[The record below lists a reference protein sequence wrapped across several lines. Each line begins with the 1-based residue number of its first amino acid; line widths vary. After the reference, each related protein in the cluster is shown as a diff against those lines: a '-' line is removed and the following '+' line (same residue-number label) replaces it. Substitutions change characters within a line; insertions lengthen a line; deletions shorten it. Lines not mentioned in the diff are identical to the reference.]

1 MGQLTAADFY
11 KLANEGKEETTS
23 TPITASNFVQIAQE
37 APKQEGTP
45 WSEVPV
51 QAYAN
56 IVPSAIE
63 FGKGI
68 AQTVTHPLESAS
80 HIVDLMRGGLLHLIP
95 ESALDPTQATAIKK
109 AKEAESQLK
118 QIYAD
123 KYGSEE
129 ALKHTL
135 STDPVGVASDLSM
148 LLSGGA
154 SLPGGLSKMAKV
166 SGELNLSKALEN
178 ISNVAKTGSE
188 FTNPISA
195 PFKAAGVVGKPL
207 LGMATGTS
215 AETIG
220 GGAKAGFI
228 GDKEFQG
235 ALRGESPMTQP
246 LENAR
251 HNLEVMRQNRG
262 NAYRSGMHDI
272 SKDKTVLD
280 FKDID
285 NALEKARS
293 SNRFVDKI
301 KDDVAEQHLN
311 ELADEIKAWKNSEP
325 TIYHTPEGIDNLKQ
339 RLGAIT
345 DRVNPQTEANSSRIG
360 SNIYNAVKDTISK
373 QAPVYADVMKDYA
386 QSSEQIREIEKALSL
401 NNKASADTALR
412 KLQSLTRNNVNTNYG
427 QRLSLAQQLEAEG
440 GKPFISA
447 LHGQALS
454 SPSARG
460 LAGGV
465 ENLTAATG
473 LLTNPAY
480 LAALPFQTPRLVGE
494 GLYYGGKAARKLSDI
509 GKTTGLNAGSINALS
524 NLGKI
529 PRIEI
534 EGVPSGQ

>member
-207 LGMATGTS
+207 L
-215 AETIG
+215 
-220 GGAKAGFI
+220 
-228 GDKEFQG
+228 
-235 ALRGESPMTQP
+235 
-246 LENAR
+246 
-251 HNLEVMRQNRG
+251 
-262 NAYRSGMHDI
+262 
-272 SKDKTVLD
+272 
-280 FKDID
+280 
-285 NALEKARS
+285 
-293 SNRFVDKI
+293 
-301 KDDVAEQHLN
+301 
-311 ELADEIKAWKNSEP
+311 
-325 TIYHTPEGIDNLKQ
+325 
-339 RLGAIT
+339 
-345 DRVNPQTEANSSRIG
+345 
-360 SNIYNAVKDTISK
+360 
-373 QAPVYADVMKDYA
+373 
-386 QSSEQIREIEKALSL
+386 
-401 NNKASADTALR
+401 
-412 KLQSLTRNNVNTNYG
+412 
-427 QRLSLAQQLEAEG
+427 
-440 GKPFISA
+440 
-447 LHGQALS
+447 
-454 SPSARG
+454 
-460 LAGGV
+460 
-465 ENLTAATG
+465 
-473 LLTNPAY
+473 
-480 LAALPFQTPRLVGE
+480 
-494 GLYYGGKAARKLSDI
+494 
-509 GKTTGLNAGSINALS
+509 
-524 NLGKI
+524 
-529 PRIEI
+529 
-534 EGVPSGQ
+534 